1 MPEAH
6 SVARCHGA
14 FPPFGVLTMLKY
26 DFNAELREWLSVRL
40 SEVLGDN
47 SDNIHQVAFNVHEA
61 KEDIIRSFYDYQL
74 LRGWSSIAKHTG
86 DVVGY
91 DESAI
96 RKFIRRK
103 R

>member
-6 SVARCHGA
+6 SVARCPEHSRLRCNY
-14 FPPFGVLTMLKY
+14 VKKY
-26 DFNAELREWLSVRL
+26 NLNAELRGWLSVRL
-40 SEVLGDN
+40 IEVLGDN
-47 SDNIHQVAFNVHEA
+47 PDNIHQVAFNVHEA

-86 DVVGY
+86 DIVGY

-96 RKFIRRK
+96 RKFVRRK
-103 R
+103 H

>member
-1 MPEAH
+1 MKQIN
-6 SVARCHGA
+6 
-14 FPPFGVLTMLKY
+14 L
-26 DFNAELREWLSVRL
+26 NAEFCKWLSMRQK
-40 SEVLGDN
+40 EVLGDKPE
-47 SDNIHQVAFNVHEA
+47 NIHRVKFNIPDA

-74 LRGWSSIAKHTG
+74 VRGWPSIAKHTG